1 VSGHTS
7 EPSPSRP
14 VRVLL
19 VDDQALFREALATL
33 LTVHDDVEV
42 VGEAGNGAEA
52 LRAAAES
59 SPDVVLMDLRMPL
72 LDGVAAT
79 RRLRI
84 EQPEVRVI
92 ALTTF
97 DDDEDV
103 FAALRAG
110 AVGYLLKD
118 VSSVRLVEA
127 VLAAARGES
136 VLQPSVAAKVVAR
149 FAQLPDDDPRP
160 RPQPLVVPL
169 SERELEVVRLLA
181 DGRSNREIAAALFL
195 AEGTVKNYV
204 TNVLAKLGA
213 RDRTQAALRA
223 RALDLL

>member
-1 VSGHTS
+1 M
-7 EPSPSRP
+7 RA
-14 VRVLL
+14 VRVLV

-33 LTVHDDVEV
+33 LGARPEVEV
-42 VGEAGNGAEA
+42 VGEAGNGHQA
-52 LRAAAES
+52 LERAAALQ
-59 SPDVVLMDLRMPL
+59 PDVVLMDLHMPV
-72 LDGVAAT
+72 LDGIAAT
-79 RRLRI
+79 RRLKV
-84 EQPEVRVI
+84 EQPGVRVL

-110 AVGYLLKD
+110 ALGYLLKD
-118 VSSVRLVEA
+118 VSSDRLVEA
-127 VLAAARGES
+127 VLSAARGES

-149 FAQLPDDDPRP
+149 FAQLDDAPRP

-169 SERELEVVRLLA
+169 SDRELDVLRLLA

-195 AEGTVKNYV
+195 AEGTVKNHV
-204 TNVLAKLGA
+204 TNVLGKLGA

>member
-1 VSGHTS
+1 MSA
-7 EPSPSRP
+7 
-14 VRVLL
+14 VRVLV

-33 LTVHDDVEV
+33 LGARPEVEV
-42 VGEAGNGAEA
+42 VGEAGNGHQA
-52 LRAAAES
+52 LERAAALQ
-59 SPDVVLMDLRMPL
+59 PDVVLMDLHMPV
-72 LDGVAAT
+72 LDGIAAT
-79 RRLRI
+79 RRLKV
-84 EQPEVRVI
+84 EQPGVRVL

-110 AVGYLLKD
+110 ALGYLLKD
-118 VSSVRLVEA
+118 VSSDRLVEA
-127 VLAAARGES
+127 VLSAARGES

-149 FAQLPDDDPRP
+149 FAQLDDAPRS

-169 SERELEVVRLLA
+169 SDRELDVLRLLA

-195 AEGTVKNYV
+195 AEGTVKNHV
-204 TNVLAKLGA
+204 TNVLGKLGA

>member
-1 VSGHTS
+1 
-7 EPSPSRP
+7 

-19 VDDQALFREALATL
+19 VDDQALFREALSTL
-33 LTVHDDVEV
+33 LEVRPEIEV
-42 VGEAGNGAEA
+42 VGEAGDGDAA
-52 LRAAAES
+52 LRRTADLR
-59 SPDVVLMDLRMPL
+59 PDVVLMDLHMPV
-72 LDGVAAT
+72 LDGIAAT
-79 RRLRI
+79 RRLRV
-84 EQPEVRVI
+84 EHPDVRVL

-118 VSSVRLVEA
+118 VSGDRLVEA
-127 VLAAARGES
+127 LLAAARGES
-136 VLQPSVAAKVVAR
+136 VLQPSVAARVLAR
-149 FAQLPDDDPRP
+149 FAQLPDDAPH

-169 SERELEVVRLLA
+169 SERELGVLRLLA
-181 DGRSNREIAAALFL
+181 EGGSNREIAGALFL
-195 AEGTVKNYV
+195 AEGTVKNHV

-223 RALDLL
+223 RALDLI